1 MATGVHR
8 TAPFRAI
15 GLMVASVFFMNLN
28 NALLKWLSGM
38 YPASQI
44 IFMRSVVMILI
55 VLLIVPLFSSLST
68 LKPSNNSGHWYRGVL
83 NLLNGIF
90 FILAVTYLP
99 LAETV
104 ALTFAAPL
112 FLTALAIPFL
122 GERVGWRRWMAVS
135 LGFLGILIVA
145 RPIGGTSQLAMV
157 FPLLAALTG
166 AMRDIVTRKL
176 TAKEGSLSIFFTSS
190 LISVV
195 GSIPASLMDLEPF
208 KWVMPGLYDT
218 VLVFLTGLC
227 VAAGHYLMIETFRF
241 AEAKIVAPFRYTGI
255 VWATILGFIVWGQ
268 LPDKFAILGVLI
280 IIISGLYILH
290 RQHLLS
296 EIKSP

>member
-1 MATGVHR
+1 MMTGVHR

-15 GLMVASVFFMNLN
+15 GLMIVSVFFMNLN

-44 IFMRSVVMILI
+44 IFMRSIVMVLI
-55 VLLIVPLFSSLST
+55 VLIIATLSSSFSS
-68 LKPSNNSGHWYRGVL
+68 LKPSNNSSHCFRGAL

-90 FILAVTYLP
+90 FVLAVTYLP

-122 GERVGWRRWMAVS
+122 GEKVGWRRWIAVS
-135 LGFLGILIVA
+135 FGFLGILIVA
-145 RPIGGTSQLAMV
+145 RPSGGTLQFAML

-166 AMRDIVTRKL
+166 ALRDIVTRKL
-176 TAKEGSLSIFFTSS
+176 TAKESSFSIFFTSS
-190 LISVV
+190 LISVG
-195 GSIPASLMDLEPF
+195 GSIPASLLDAEPF
-208 KWVMPGLYDT
+208 KWVMPGLNDT

-255 VWATILGFIVWGQ
+255 VWATILGFFVWGH
-268 LPDKFAILGVLI
+268 LPDKFAVLGVLI
-280 IIISGLYILH
+280 IIMSGLYILH
-290 RQHLLS
+290 RQRVLS
-296 EIKSP
+296 EIKPP

>member
-1 MATGVHR
+1 MVTGVHR
-8 TAPFRAI
+8 TAPFRGI
-15 GLMVASVFFMNLN
+15 GLMVVSVFFMNLN

-44 IFMRSVVMILI
+44 IFMRSIVMVLI
-55 VLLIVPLFSSLST
+55 VLLLVPLFSSFSI

-90 FILAVTYLP
+90 FVLAVTYLP

-135 LGFLGILIVA
+135 FGFLGILIVA
-145 RPIGGTSQLAMV
+145 RPIGGTLQLAIL
-157 FPLLAALTG
+157 FPLIAALTG

-176 TAKEGSLSIFFTSS
+176 TAEESSLSIFFTSS
-190 LISVV
+190 LISIG
-195 GSIPASLMDLEPF
+195 GSFPASLLDGEPF
-208 KWVMPGLYDT
+208 NWVMPGFHDT
-218 VLVFLTGLC
+218 VLVVLTGLC

-255 VWATILGFIVWGQ
+255 VWATILGFIIWGQ
-268 LPDKFAILGVLI
+268 LPDKFGVLGVFI
-280 IIISGLYILH
+280 IIASGLYILH
-290 RQHLLS
+290 RQRLLS
-296 EIKSP
+296 DIKSS

>member
-1 MATGVHR
+1 MVTGVHR
-8 TAPFRAI
+8 TAPFRGI
-15 GLMVASVFFMNLN
+15 GLMVVSVFFMNLN

-44 IFMRSVVMILI
+44 IFMRSIVMVLI
-55 VLLIVPLFSSLST
+55 VLLLVPLFSSFSI

-90 FILAVTYLP
+90 FVLAVTYLP

-135 LGFLGILIVA
+135 FGFLGILIVA
-145 RPIGGTSQLAMV
+145 RPIGGTLQVAIL
-157 FPLLAALTG
+157 FPLIAALTG

-176 TAKEGSLSIFFTSS
+176 TAEESSLSIFFTSS
-190 LISVV
+190 LISIG
-195 GSIPASLMDLEPF
+195 GSFPASLLDGEPF
-208 KWVMPGLYDT
+208 NWVMPGFHDT
-218 VLVFLTGLC
+218 VLVVLTGLC

-255 VWATILGFIVWGQ
+255 VWATILGFIIWGQ
-268 LPDKFAILGVLI
+268 LPDKFGVLGVFI
-280 IIISGLYILH
+280 IIASGLYILH
-290 RQHLLS
+290 RQRLLS
-296 EIKSP
+296 DIKSS

>member
-1 MATGVHR
+1 MVTGVHR
-8 TAPFRAI
+8 TAPFRGI
-15 GLMVASVFFMNLN
+15 GLMVVSVFFMNLN

-44 IFMRSVVMILI
+44 IFMRSIVMVLI
-55 VLLIVPLFSSLST
+55 VLLLVPLFSSFSI

-90 FILAVTYLP
+90 FVLAVTYLP

-135 LGFLGILIVA
+135 FGFLGILIVA
-145 RPIGGTSQLAMV
+145 RPIGGTLQLAIL
-157 FPLLAALTG
+157 FPLIAALTG

-176 TAKEGSLSIFFTSS
+176 TAEESSLSIFFTSS
-190 LISVV
+190 LISIG
-195 GSIPASLMDLEPF
+195 GSFPASLLDGEPF
-208 KWVMPGLYDT
+208 NWVMPGFHDT
-218 VLVFLTGLC
+218 VLVVLTGLC

-255 VWATILGFIVWGQ
+255 VWAAILGFIIWGQ
-268 LPDKFAILGVLI
+268 LPDKFGVLGVFI
-280 IIISGLYILH
+280 IIASGLYILH
-290 RQHLLS
+290 RQRLLS
-296 EIKSP
+296 DIKSS

>member
-1 MATGVHR
+1 MVTGVHR
-8 TAPFRAI
+8 TAPFRGI
-15 GLMVASVFFMNLN
+15 GLMVVSVFFMNLN

-44 IFMRSVVMILI
+44 IFMRSIVMVLI
-55 VLLIVPLFSSLST
+55 VLLLVPLFSSFSI

-90 FILAVTYLP
+90 FVLAVTYLP

-135 LGFLGILIVA
+135 FGFLGILIVA
-145 RPIGGTSQLAMV
+145 RPIGGTLQVAIL
-157 FPLLAALTG
+157 FPLIAALTG

-176 TAKEGSLSIFFTSS
+176 TAEESSLSIFFTSS
-190 LISVV
+190 LISIG
-195 GSIPASLMDLEPF
+195 GSFPASLLDGGPF
-208 KWVMPGLYDT
+208 NWVMPGFHDT
-218 VLVFLTGLC
+218 VLVVLTGLC

-268 LPDKFAILGVLI
+268 LPDKFGVLGVFI
-280 IIISGLYILH
+280 IIASGLYILH
-290 RQHLLS
+290 RQRLLS
-296 EIKSP
+296 DIKSS

>member
-1 MATGVHR
+1 MVTGVHR
-8 TAPFRAI
+8 TAPFRGI
-15 GLMVASVFFMNLN
+15 GLMVVSVFFMNLN

-44 IFMRSVVMILI
+44 IFMRSIVMVLI
-55 VLLIVPLFSSLST
+55 VLLLVPLFSSFSI

-90 FILAVTYLP
+90 FVLAVTYLP

-135 LGFLGILIVA
+135 FGFLGILIVA
-145 RPIGGTSQLAMV
+145 RPIGGTLQVAIL
-157 FPLLAALTG
+157 FPLIAALTG

-176 TAKEGSLSIFFTSS
+176 TAEESSLSIFFTSS
-190 LISVV
+190 LISIG
-195 GSIPASLMDLEPF
+195 GSFPASLLDGEPF
-208 KWVMPGLYDT
+208 NWVMPGFHDT
-218 VLVFLTGLC
+218 VLVVLTGLC

-268 LPDKFAILGVLI
+268 LPDKFGVLGVFI
-280 IIISGLYILH
+280 IIASGLYILH
-290 RQHLLS
+290 RQRLLS
-296 EIKSP
+296 DIKSS